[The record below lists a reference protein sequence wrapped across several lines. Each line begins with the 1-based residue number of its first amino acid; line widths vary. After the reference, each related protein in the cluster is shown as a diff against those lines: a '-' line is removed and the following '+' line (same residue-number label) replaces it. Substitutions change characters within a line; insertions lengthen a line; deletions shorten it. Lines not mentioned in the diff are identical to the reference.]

1 MAVHDGCKSGKKT
14 AKLEERICPVC
25 GEDMDV
31 FLLNGRIIEDSI
43 CVCGYVIKADEAF
56 GYKTRFEMLQE
67 EEVARVNAQ
76 SRGIEQ

>member
-14 AKLEERICPVC
+14 ARLEERICPVC

-31 FLLNGRIIEDSI
+31 FMRDGRVIEDSV
-43 CVCGYVIKADEAF
+43 CVCGYTIKADEAF
-56 GYKTRFEMLQE
+56 GYKTRFEVLQE

-76 SRGIEQ
+76 SRGIEN